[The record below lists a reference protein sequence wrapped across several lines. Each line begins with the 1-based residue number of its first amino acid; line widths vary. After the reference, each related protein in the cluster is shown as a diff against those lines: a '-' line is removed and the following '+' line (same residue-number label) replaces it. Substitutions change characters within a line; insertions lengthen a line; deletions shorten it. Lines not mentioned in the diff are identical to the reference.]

1 MPIVAT
7 SAVFSPLPLGAVGG
21 GRAGEGPGVRAL
33 VSPLPVEGSADGRG
47 AGGEGLRGHVLSPF
61 SATLQGTLSRS
72 LIESLSGPLIHYT
85 FTVKLNGV
93 EIPSTDLVGPL
104 EIDDSI
110 DTPAVLF
117 SFTLIGRRWSI
128 QSTATTWTSTPV
140 EIWVTVGPIGALRTW
155 RRAFGYVLSCE
166 QQEGLEPTL
175 RVKCGDPSR
184 LYDRHDLCY
193 EFPADAGLTRG
204 QICHEILT
212 DAGFTTD
219 VPAGALYTKPLLTDS
234 QRLWLFLA
242 AFGEAE
248 GWSWRL
254 ADDQLVQAYRVEL
267 REPPEPPDDIWTLR
281 DVLSIDS
288 AAPTDVPSQ
297 WVIRSTQITEAPTGI
312 TITKQRDEVFDFYA
326 VKKAVAMQQADGTL
340 QPIATASAE
349 TFQLV
354 SVLETES
361 HDQAGLT
368 IAKIT
373 RQWGWYNPRA
383 AKLRT
388 PAAGEFPGPVEDGYH
403 WAQAFLDEEGACRAW
418 RQEAFVKTGE
428 RRELPTYDAE
438 GTETARRI
446 ETFRW
451 YSRLMAVRNVG
462 SSIPNV
468 VGAGIGDDT
477 LSWYPFEVALT
488 ALLRIEDFGLAQ
500 VDQIQHEYGDTGA
513 VTKEIQETSS
523 WYSQRTA
530 ISEVPWFLNYSGSGQ
545 KDLVAP
551 FQRVIRK
558 TTANHLTEDG
568 LLTGKTE
575 TTAGWI
581 APRRVA
587 GAHDWGDSSS
597 NLTEETWGTANLKTT
612 AYNVLDESTYEELVD
627 DGTGAVSR
635 LVMGRA
641 PRPRYRQSSWTRL
654 TQTPFEIILED
665 PVVATWWGPS
675 VEVLTLDYAQSPEEA
690 AFIASRRRSRRLA
703 FTHTVIRPICPTR
716 PGDTILLLDPRSG
729 IHHRC
734 LVTRRTERWVFS
746 PRPQILATYTLE
758 QPL

>member
-7 SAVFSPLPLGAVGG
+7 SASFKLFSPLP
-21 GRAGEGPGVRAL
+21 GEG
-33 VSPLPVEGSADGRG
+33 SEDGRG
-47 AGGEGLRGHVLSPF
+47 AGGEGFRGHLNSPL
-61 SATLQGTLSRS
+61 SATLQGTLSRVFTD
-72 LIESLSGPLIHYT
+72 SLSSPSIAYNVHI
-85 FTVKLNGV
+85 KLGDTWLPDSAV
-93 EIPSTDLVGPL
+93 LGPL

-140 EIWVTVGPIGALRTW
+140 EIWVTAGPVGATRTW
-155 RRAFGYVLSCE
+155 RRAFGYVLACE
-166 QQEGLEPTL
+166 QQEGLEPIL
-175 RVKCGDPSR
+175 RVRCGDPSR
-184 LYDRHDLCY
+184 LYDRHELCY
-193 EFPADAGLTRG
+193 EFPADAGRTRG
-204 QICHEILT
+204 EICREILT
-212 DAGFTTD
+212 DAGFTVD
-219 VPAGALYTKPLLTDS
+219 LPAGALYTKPLLTDS
-234 QRLWLFLA
+234 QRLWPFLA

-248 GWSWRL
+248 GWSWRV

-267 REPPEPPDDIWTLR
+267 RQPPEPPDDIWTLR
-281 DVLSIDS
+281 DVLSIES

-388 PAAGEFPGPVEDGYH
+388 PFAGEPAGPVEDGYY
-403 WAQAFLDEEGACRAW
+403 WAQAFLDEEGSCRSW
-418 RQEAFVKTGE
+418 RQESFVKTGE

-451 YSRLMAVRNVG
+451 YSRPMAVRNVG
-462 SSIPNV
+462 SSVPNV
-468 VGAGIGDDT
+468 VGAAIGDDT
-477 LSWYPFEVALT
+477 LSWYPFETALT

-500 VDQIQHEYGDTGA
+500 VDQVQHEYGDTGA
-513 VTKEIQETSS
+513 VTKEIQETSA

-530 ISEVPWFLNYSGSGQ
+530 ISEVPWYLNYSGAGQ
-545 KDLVAP
+545 KDLLAP

-558 TTANHLTEDG
+558 TTSNQLTADG
-568 LLTGKTE
+568 LLTGKVE
-575 TTAGWI
+575 ATTGWI

-597 NLTEETWGTANLKTT
+597 NLTHETWATTGLKTT
-612 AYNVLDESTYEELVD
+612 AYNVLDDSTYEEPS
-627 DGTGAVSR
+627 TT
-635 LVMGRA
+635 A
-641 PRPRYRQSSWTRL
+641 PEP
-654 TQTPFEIILED
+654 
-665 PVVATWWGPS
+665 
-675 VEVLTLDYAQSPEEA
+675 
-690 AFIASRRRSRRLA
+690 
-703 FTHTVIRPICPTR
+703 
-716 PGDTILLLDPRSG
+716 
-729 IHHRC
+729 
-734 LVTRRTERWVFS
+734 
-746 PRPQILATYTLE
+746 
-758 QPL
+758 